1 MKKYLNGI
9 YSDTKEKL
17 YQELDKVLKNKEKRF
32 IVTVNPETIE
42 ISKTNENIKKMLQ
55 DKNVLKVPD
64 GYSIVKACKYLGIP
78 VTERITGID
87 IASELLH
94 IANKNEYSMYLF
106 GANEEVIEKLVK
118 IIKKDYKGIKI
129 VGYSNGYVK
138 EKDKVMKEIIKLK
151 PDVCMVALGIPYQE
165 ELIYKHIDKFKKG
178 IFIGVGGSFDVL
190 SGTKKRAPKLFIK
203 LNLEWLYRIFKEPKR
218 IKRFLK
224 YNVKFMFDIKKD
236 KNKLNK

>member
-1 MKKYLNGI
+1 MKKYLNSI

-17 YQELDKVLKNKEKRF
+17 YQKLDKVLKNKEKKF

-55 DKNVLKVPD
+55 DKEVLKVPD
-64 GYSIVKACKYLGIP
+64 GYSIVKACKYLDIS

-87 IASELLH
+87 IASELLQ
-94 IANKNEYSMYLF
+94 IANKNGYSMYLF
-106 GANEEVIEKLVK
+106 GAKEEVIEKLVEL
-118 IIKKDYKGIKI
+118 IKKNYKGIKI
-129 VGYSNGYVK
+129 IGYSNGYIK
-138 EKDKVMKEIIKLK
+138 EKDKVMKEIVKLK

-165 ELIYKHIDKFKKG
+165 ELLYKYQDKFKKG

-203 LNLEWLYRIFKEPKR
+203 LNLEWFYRIFKEPKR

-224 YNVKFMFDIKKD
+224 YNVKFMFDIKK
-236 KNKLNK
+236 NKDNNS

>member
-87 IASELLH
+87 IASELLY

-118 IIKKDYKGIKI
+118 IIKKNYKGIKI